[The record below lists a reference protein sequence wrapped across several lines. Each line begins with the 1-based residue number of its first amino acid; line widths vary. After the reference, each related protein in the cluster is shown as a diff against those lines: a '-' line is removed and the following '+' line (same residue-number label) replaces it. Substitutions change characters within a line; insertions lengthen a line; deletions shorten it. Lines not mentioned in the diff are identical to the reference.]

1 MLASNYPETAI
12 YLCGNELD
20 LISALLLHHPL
31 SGCLLHTHLLR
42 NSHFAPSQSFGE
54 GHKRMKRS
62 RKAQR
67 LRCSLG

>member
-20 LISALLLHHPL
+20 LISSLF
-31 SGCLLHTHLLR
+31 SGCLLHTHLLK
-42 NSHFAPSQSFGE
+42 NSHFAPSQSFGK
-54 GHKRMKRS
+54 GRKRMKRS
-62 RKAQR
+62 RKAQK